1 MRLARFIAILLIFSM
16 SLSVIT
22 VIRGFTPEETHLSLF
37 LHPNSSCTDIYKW
50 PPRTVRIELRCSEEI
65 VFQVYYYVNGGN
77 RTIFRKY
84 VERGIFTFHVQRRGL
99 AYYVLIQN
107 MSNKSV
113 DVDLYITLYGFE
125 KDLVQL
131 SIFLNILSI
140 TMGLIWCVT
149 SIIRKRYSEQ

>member
-1 MRLARFIAILLIFSM
+1 MRLTRFIAILLIFSM

-22 VIRGFTPEETHLSLF
+22 VIRGFTPEEIHSSHF
-37 LHPNSSCTDIYKW
+37 LPPNSSCTNIYRW
-50 PPRTVRIELRCSEEI
+50 PPRTVRIELRCSEKI
-65 VFQVYYYVNGGN
+65 IFQVYYYVNGKN
-77 RTIFRKY
+77 HTIFRKY
-84 VERGIFTFHVQRRGL
+84 VERGIFTFHVQQRSL

-107 MSNKSV
+107 MSNKTLN
-113 DVDLYITLYGFE
+113 VDLYITLYGFE

-140 TMGLIWCVT
+140 TIGLIWCVT